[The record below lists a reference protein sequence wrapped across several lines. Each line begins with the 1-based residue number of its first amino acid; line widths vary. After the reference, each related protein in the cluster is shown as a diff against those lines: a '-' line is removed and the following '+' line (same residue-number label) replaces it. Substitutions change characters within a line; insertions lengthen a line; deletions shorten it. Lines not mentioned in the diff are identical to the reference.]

1 MRCIRPQLLYIYLYV
16 GLLTVVLCRVLR
28 LGCLQRP
35 LAVTLPPHLLQHRR
49 LKPAAAAA
57 TTSAHAAPC
66 SPAPGTQE
74 NFRIQENCS
83 PCRRRCHRRR
93 PARQLLRGRRA
104 RRRRGLK
111 GEQWGTGRLCPRPA
125 EGAAEGNSDL
135 RTKPAADDAAPMT
148 GGKDAARGGGRSCRC
163 CNAIQPLPLCLC
175 HPRLAGKPAV
185 RHLLAIHCRRLSC
198 GGCDAEQRLRAGQ
211 TDTAE
216 APDNAP

>member
-1 MRCIRPQLLYIYLYV
+1 MKSEKPLGAVIARRPTWGCLPICTFAPVASQQCGASPPPPMRCIRPQLLYIYLYV

-74 NFRIQENCS
+74 NIRIQENCS

-111 GEQWGTGRLCPRPA
+111 GEQWGTGRLCPPA
-125 EGAAEGNSDL
+125 SG
-135 RTKPAADDAAPMT
+135 
-148 GGKDAARGGGRSCRC
+148 RGS
-163 CNAIQPLPLCLC
+163 
-175 HPRLAGKPAV
+175 
-185 RHLLAIHCRRLSC
+185 
-198 GGCDAEQRLRAGQ
+198 
-211 TDTAE
+211 
-216 APDNAP
+216 